1 MSVKDINIKKSD
13 GYDKK
18 QMKTKFYSDENLTLN
33 KTREIPIMAIVVR
46 AIFYENN
53 KYYRKVF
60 LDECLYKI

>member
-53 KYYRKVF
+53 KYY
-60 LDECLYKI
+60 